1 MNENEVEVWAQ
12 ITPLLN
18 TALARLN
25 DTERNAVVLRFFYG
39 RSMKEIE
46 TASGESEAAAQT
58 LFWALRKGNNNPF
71 QAYPLGSCDWAETK
85 PEGPLQ
91 FLLSRAAAVFVQL
104 P

>member
-1 MNENEVEVWAQ
+1 MLDA
-12 ITPLLN
+12 
-18 TALARLN
+18 ALARLN
-25 DTERNAVVLRFFYG
+25 EAERNAVVLRFFYG

-91 FLLSRAAAVFVQL
+91 FLLGRTAAVLFNYPGRATVPL
-104 P
+104 GRFFLA